1 MDEDIYTAVISQ
13 NDDRG
18 EQYRIQIKHFRDKE
32 WLHIRKYYLSF
43 DGEWLP
49 TKDGVSLPMEIS
61 TSLNLFKALVE
72 IASLSESKE
81 VLSLY
86 FLETFKEIYPNEGSS
101 R

>member
-1 MDEDIYTAVISQ
+1 MDEDIFTAVLSE
-13 NDDRG
+13 DLDKG

-43 DGEWLP
+43 EGDWLP

-72 IASLSESKE
+72 IISLAESRD
-81 VLSLY
+81 VLSLH
-86 FLETFKEIYPNEGSS
+86 FPDAFKEVYPDEGFT